1 MLLHQVVFR
10 SGQGALQVLPP
21 LVDVIPEARLNLV
34 IYHLRQGDSL
44 LLCLS
49 YVTQVVCFWFLSSL
63 SLHCYCTVAGWLTL
77 TLCNDALLFIAK
89 DYLPLRSVTVIH
101 IHHWSKGQR
110 FHSLHGCQGC
120 QAYMSDD
127 IFVVFVKHL
136 AVDKD
141 NAGDLPPYLRSSYSV
156 EYGFVLWDV
165 LCVNSVSVPCK

>member
-110 FHSLHGCQGC
+110 FHSLHGGPDPKWSMKRRQLYPRTHRTFG
-120 QAYMSDD
+120 
-127 IFVVFVKHL
+127 I
-136 AVDKD
+136 VDLRTS
-141 NAGDLPPYLRSSYSV
+141 GPVPY
-156 EYGFVLWDV
+156 
-165 LCVNSVSVPCK
+165 